1 MASGVMMRINA
12 TVEYGVQR
20 RRIVVPCGDGRKSV
34 KWLGLVAAQR
44 FIMDA
49 AARGKTRLRD
59 RRSVAPA
66 ATQLIP
72 SGVSTA
78 DEPFFHPSALLCDVF
93 EDGAEVAVALEPK
106 VAVGASGRPLR
117 SNWAIVAFSTAP
129 ASEPARRA
137 ALEDE
142 YRKREARLAKMKR
155 ETKEKQELDNYE
167 KGSAMRKMIGPQLLQ
182 MENLDP
188 AVDGAWAE
196 MNRQGLMDQFIRNPR
211 DQDKVRRILRDHFLE
226 LSELFKFYSAGTQN
240 LADAHQLEFSE
251 FCTFARDVGVF
262 GPGGFADHALLNVCF
277 AEACED
283 GFLEDWALGIHQVLD
298 KTAKG
303 EAQAIKEEV
312 YDKLAAA
319 AESFKQAVAVALGDD
334 AAKDVADQSMVEITR
349 LVGSV
354 AMSDN
359 ASTATATSRE
369 IGVLVQR
376 AVVAKLGPDVVE
388 KMTPAAIIEATA
400 TFWGTCERH
409 LHNTF
414 LDGAVKKEKK
424 LLESLYAEKIAAM
437 PADQRPT
444 LDLTV
449 ICRAVAKAFG
459 TGQSLYGKTLVETDW
474 LPFVAAECK
483 GKYMPAFKRTDRGVR
498 QDDLTTSARRVW
510 WLRPEIV
517 RCLRQN
523 AEKSENLLR
532 SHLAMELSSQP
543 IVAGLYARTLLD
555 ERFTQPWTF
564 FAASTELDWDLT
576 DMCKVHEATLAACQ
590 IPRSQWPQTWLNP
603 DWDPYAVLMN
613 VPAYR
618 EWRRLY
624 LARKGVAEQRAEIF
638 RPMRSDADGCGGH
651 RTSQP
656 RRGSPSK
663 RAAD

>member
-142 YRKREARLAKMKR
+142 YRKRGARLAKMKR

-277 AEACED
+277 AEACEIPPQQVKGGHMELYQFLTSLIWLAQVAQQATAEASKAKKGALALIAGGGHERKKSMITRQGVAKH
-283 GFLEDWALGIHQVLD
+283 GFMSTAEMLRTFIDTRVALALKKQATQLIGIVTKECLNTDAVLARFYEHHDALLGVYATYLPSKPPGKAEKMDLLEGYMTMAEFQVLIED
-298 KTAKG
+298 
-303 EAQAIKEEV
+303 
-312 YDKLAAA
+312 
-319 AESFKQAVAVALGDD
+319 
-334 AAKDVADQSMVEITR
+334 
-349 LVGSV
+349 
-354 AMSDN
+354 
-359 ASTATATSRE
+359 ST
-369 IGVLVQR
+369 
-376 AVVAKLGPDVVE
+376 
-388 KMTPAAIIEATA
+388 
-400 TFWGTCERH
+400 
-409 LHNTF
+409 
-414 LDGAVKKEKK
+414 
-424 LLESLYAEKIAAM
+424 
-437 PADQRPT
+437 
-444 LDLTV
+444 
-449 ICRAVAKAFG
+449 
-459 TGQSLYGKTLVETDW
+459 
-474 LPFVAAECK
+474 
-483 GKYMPAFKRTDRGVR
+483 
-498 QDDLTTSARRVW
+498 
-510 WLRPEIV
+510 
-517 RCLRQN
+517 
-523 AEKSENLLR
+523 LLR
-532 SHLAMELSSQP
+532 SQ
-543 IVAGLYARTLLD
+543 GARGG
-555 ERFTQPWTF
+555 
-564 FAASTELDWDLT
+564 A
-576 DMCKVHEATLAACQ
+576 
-590 IPRSQWPQTWLNP
+590 
-603 DWDPYAVLMN
+603 
-613 VPAYR
+613 
-618 EWRRLY
+618 
-624 LARKGVAEQRAEIF
+624 
-638 RPMRSDADGCGGH
+638 MRSDADGCGGH
-651 RTSQP
+651 RAAG
-656 RRGSPSK
+656 RRGSPCSGLIDGSLRS
-663 RAAD
+663 RAAS

>member
-78 DEPFFHPSALLCDVF
+78 DEPFFHPAALLCDVF

-117 SNWAIVAFSTAP
+117 SNWAVVAFSTAP

-277 AEACED
+277 AEACEIPPQQVKSGHMELYQFLTSLIWLAQVAQQATAEASKAKKGALALIAGGGHERKKSMITRQGVAKH
-283 GFLEDWALGIHQVLD
+283 GFMSTADMLRTFIDTRVALALKKQATQLIGIVTKECLNTDAVLARFYEHHDALLGVYMTYLPSKPPGKAEKMDLLEGYMTMAEFQVLIED
-298 KTAKG
+298 
-303 EAQAIKEEV
+303 
-312 YDKLAAA
+312 
-319 AESFKQAVAVALGDD
+319 
-334 AAKDVADQSMVEITR
+334 
-349 LVGSV
+349 
-354 AMSDN
+354 
-359 ASTATATSRE
+359 ST
-369 IGVLVQR
+369 
-376 AVVAKLGPDVVE
+376 
-388 KMTPAAIIEATA
+388 
-400 TFWGTCERH
+400 
-409 LHNTF
+409 
-414 LDGAVKKEKK
+414 
-424 LLESLYAEKIAAM
+424 
-437 PADQRPT
+437 
-444 LDLTV
+444 
-449 ICRAVAKAFG
+449 
-459 TGQSLYGKTLVETDW
+459 
-474 LPFVAAECK
+474 
-483 GKYMPAFKRTDRGVR
+483 
-498 QDDLTTSARRVW
+498 
-510 WLRPEIV
+510 
-517 RCLRQN
+517 
-523 AEKSENLLR
+523 LLR
-532 SHLAMELSSQP
+532 SQGDDDELTLKEVRQAFAGAQTDIDLDSGDLAPKKAPKRKDAPKGNLSSAQLMSYAEFLEAVLRLAMLKWE
-543 IVAGLYARTLLD
+543 AD
-555 ERFTQPWTF
+555 E
-564 FAASTELDWDLT
+564 
-576 DMCKVHEATLAACQ
+576 H
-590 IPRSQWPQTWLNP
+590 
-603 DWDPYAVLMN
+603 
-613 VPAYR
+613 
-618 EWRRLY
+618 
-624 LARKGVAEQRAEIF
+624 
-638 RPMRSDADGCGGH
+638 DADA
-651 RTSQP
+651 
-656 RRGSPSK
+656 RGASNFN
-663 RAAD
+663 RG

>member
-20 RRIVVPCGDGRKSV
+20 RRILVPCGDGRKSV

-49 AARGKTRLRD
+49 AAKGKTRLRD

-182 MENLDP
+182 TENLDP

-196 MNRQGLMDQFIRNPR
+196 MNRQGLMDQFVRNPR

-262 GPGGFADHALLNVCF
+262 GAGGFADHALLNVCF
-277 AEACED
+277 AEACEIPPQQVKGGHMELYQFLTSLIWLAQVAQQATNEASKAKKGALAGLAGHERKKSMITRQGVAKH
-283 GFLEDWALGIHQVLD
+283 GFMSTAEMLRTFIDTRVALALKKQATQLIGIVTKECLNTDAVLARFYEHHDALLGVYATYLPSKPPGKAEKMDLLEGYMTMAEFQVLIED
-298 KTAKG
+298 
-303 EAQAIKEEV
+303 
-312 YDKLAAA
+312 
-319 AESFKQAVAVALGDD
+319 
-334 AAKDVADQSMVEITR
+334 
-349 LVGSV
+349 
-354 AMSDN
+354 
-359 ASTATATSRE
+359 ST
-369 IGVLVQR
+369 
-376 AVVAKLGPDVVE
+376 
-388 KMTPAAIIEATA
+388 
-400 TFWGTCERH
+400 
-409 LHNTF
+409 
-414 LDGAVKKEKK
+414 
-424 LLESLYAEKIAAM
+424 
-437 PADQRPT
+437 
-444 LDLTV
+444 
-449 ICRAVAKAFG
+449 
-459 TGQSLYGKTLVETDW
+459 
-474 LPFVAAECK
+474 
-483 GKYMPAFKRTDRGVR
+483 
-498 QDDLTTSARRVW
+498 
-510 WLRPEIV
+510 
-517 RCLRQN
+517 
-523 AEKSENLLR
+523 LLR
-532 SHLAMELSSQP
+532 SQGDDDELTLKEVRQAFAGAQTDIDLDSGDLAPKKAPKRKDAPKGNLSSAQLMSYAEFLEAVLRLAMLKWE
-543 IVAGLYARTLLD
+543 AD
-555 ERFTQPWTF
+555 E
-564 FAASTELDWDLT
+564 
-576 DMCKVHEATLAACQ
+576 H
-590 IPRSQWPQTWLNP
+590 
-603 DWDPYAVLMN
+603 
-613 VPAYR
+613 
-618 EWRRLY
+618 
-624 LARKGVAEQRAEIF
+624 
-638 RPMRSDADGCGGH
+638 DADAVTEKCATAIDMILKH
-651 RTSQP
+651 SHNNNEKRA
-656 RRGSPSK
+656 RRGTRVGLQRGASNFN
-663 RAAD
+663 RG

>member
-78 DEPFFHPSALLCDVF
+78 DEPFFHPAALLCDVF

-117 SNWAIVAFSTAP
+117 SNWAVVAFSTAP

-167 KGSAMRKMIGPQLLQ
+167 KGSAMRKMIVPQLLQ

-251 FCTFARDVGVF
+251 FCAFARDVGVF

-277 AEACED
+277 AEACEIPPQQVKGGHMELYQFLTSLIWLAQVAQQATAEASKAKKGALALIAGGGHERKKSMITRQGVAKH
-283 GFLEDWALGIHQVLD
+283 GFMSTAEMLRTFVDTRVALALKKQATQLIGIVTKECLNTDAVLARFYEHHDALLGVYMTYLPSKPPGKAEKMDLLEGYMTMAEFQVLIED
-298 KTAKG
+298 
-303 EAQAIKEEV
+303 
-312 YDKLAAA
+312 
-319 AESFKQAVAVALGDD
+319 
-334 AAKDVADQSMVEITR
+334 
-349 LVGSV
+349 
-354 AMSDN
+354 
-359 ASTATATSRE
+359 ST
-369 IGVLVQR
+369 
-376 AVVAKLGPDVVE
+376 
-388 KMTPAAIIEATA
+388 
-400 TFWGTCERH
+400 
-409 LHNTF
+409 
-414 LDGAVKKEKK
+414 
-424 LLESLYAEKIAAM
+424 
-437 PADQRPT
+437 
-444 LDLTV
+444 
-449 ICRAVAKAFG
+449 
-459 TGQSLYGKTLVETDW
+459 
-474 LPFVAAECK
+474 
-483 GKYMPAFKRTDRGVR
+483 
-498 QDDLTTSARRVW
+498 
-510 WLRPEIV
+510 
-517 RCLRQN
+517 
-523 AEKSENLLR
+523 LLR
-532 SHLAMELSSQP
+532 SQGDDDELTLKEVRQAFAGAQTDIDLDSGDLAPKKAPKRKDAPKGNLSSAQLMSYAEFLEAVLRLAMLKWEADEHDADAVTEKCATAIDMILKHSHNNNEKRARRGTR
-543 IVAGLYARTLLD
+543 AGLQRG
-555 ERFTQPWTF
+555 
-564 FAASTELDWDLT
+564 AS
-576 DMCKVHEATLAACQ
+576 
-590 IPRSQWPQTWLNP
+590 NF
-603 DWDPYAVLMN
+603 N
-613 VPAYR
+613 
-618 EWRRLY
+618 
-624 LARKGVAEQRAEIF
+624 
-638 RPMRSDADGCGGH
+638 
-651 RTSQP
+651 
-656 RRGSPSK
+656 RG
-663 RAAD
+663 

>member
-277 AEACED
+277 AEACEIPPQQVKGGHMELYQFLTSLIWLAQVAQQATNEAAKAKKGALAGLGGHERKKSMITRQGVAKH
-283 GFLEDWALGIHQVLD
+283 GFMSTAEMLRTFIDTRVALALKKQATQLIGIVTKECLNTDAVLARFYEHHDALLGVYATYLPSKPPGKAEKMDLLEGYMTMAEFQVLIED
-298 KTAKG
+298 
-303 EAQAIKEEV
+303 
-312 YDKLAAA
+312 
-319 AESFKQAVAVALGDD
+319 
-334 AAKDVADQSMVEITR
+334 
-349 LVGSV
+349 
-354 AMSDN
+354 
-359 ASTATATSRE
+359 ST
-369 IGVLVQR
+369 
-376 AVVAKLGPDVVE
+376 
-388 KMTPAAIIEATA
+388 
-400 TFWGTCERH
+400 
-409 LHNTF
+409 
-414 LDGAVKKEKK
+414 
-424 LLESLYAEKIAAM
+424 
-437 PADQRPT
+437 
-444 LDLTV
+444 
-449 ICRAVAKAFG
+449 
-459 TGQSLYGKTLVETDW
+459 
-474 LPFVAAECK
+474 
-483 GKYMPAFKRTDRGVR
+483 
-498 QDDLTTSARRVW
+498 
-510 WLRPEIV
+510 
-517 RCLRQN
+517 
-523 AEKSENLLR
+523 LLR
-532 SHLAMELSSQP
+532 SQGDDDELTLKEVRQAFAGAQTDIDLDSGDLAPKKAPKRKDAPKGNLSSAQLMSYAEFLEAVLRLAMLKWE
-543 IVAGLYARTLLD
+543 AD
-555 ERFTQPWTF
+555 E
-564 FAASTELDWDLT
+564 
-576 DMCKVHEATLAACQ
+576 H
-590 IPRSQWPQTWLNP
+590 
-603 DWDPYAVLMN
+603 
-613 VPAYR
+613 
-618 EWRRLY
+618 
-624 LARKGVAEQRAEIF
+624 
-638 RPMRSDADGCGGH
+638 DADAVTEKCATAIDMILKH
-651 RTSQP
+651 SHNNSEKRA
-656 RRGSPSK
+656 RRGTRVGLQRGASNFN
-663 RAAD
+663 RG